1 MTELAAS
8 ESIDPPPAVAV
19 PDAQPIEQ
27 PGPGELRDPVVR
39 KELKRASV
47 WIAMGLAVLLVWQLA
62 QPLLLIGGAI
72 VIATMLDGGV
82 RLIGKVLPIGR
93 IWRLLLTILL
103 VIAFLGWVV
112 WLGTTQL
119 ADQAAA
125 LKDVVLGQISHGMKL
140 AQHYGVRV
148 NAAQATEIGKE
159 LVNSAG
165 RLSFAVGSVVGA
177 VASLALMIVLGLF
190 LAVEPRLYERG
201 LAWMLPL
208 EMREEF
214 YGTMSAMG
222 HTLRRLMAG
231 RLFGMAIE
239 GFGTYILLSIAQVPM
254 AALLGALTGILAF
267 LPNIGAIVSGATMIL
282 VGFSGGMQTGIAAIV
297 VYAIIHIVD
306 GNIIVPMVARR
317 SVDLAPALVLAA
329 QLLLGSLLGILGL
342 ALADPIVAMI
352 KVALERGARHG
363 AAGADAPVSSV

>member
-1 MTELAAS
+1 MTKAITPDSSEQVAADTALP
-8 ESIDPPPAVAV
+8 EAP
-19 PDAQPIEQ
+19 ER

-39 KELKRASV
+39 KELKKAAV
-47 WIAMGLAVLLVWQLA
+47 WIGMVIAALLIWQLA
-62 QPLLLIGGAI
+62 QPLLVVGGAI
-72 VIATMLDGGV
+72 VFATMLDGGV
-82 RLIGKVLPIGR
+82 RLLGKILPIGR
-93 IWRLLLTILL
+93 IWRLLLTTVI
-103 VIAFLGWVV
+103 VIAFLVWVV
-112 WLGTTQL
+112 WLGSTEL

-125 LKDVVLGQISHGMKL
+125 LKDVVIGQIDHGMKL
-140 AQHYGVRV
+140 AQHYGFHV

-159 LVNSAG
+159 LFNSAG
-165 RLSFAVGSVVGA
+165 RLTFAVGSAVGA
-177 VASLALMIVLGLF
+177 IASLALMIVLGLF
-190 LAVEPRLYERG
+190 LAVEPKLYERG

-208 EMREEF
+208 EMRDEF

-231 RLFGMAIE
+231 RLFGMTIE
-239 GFGTYILLSIAQVPM
+239 GFGVYILLSLAGVPM

-267 LPNIGAIVSGATMIL
+267 LPNIGAIVSGALMIL
-282 VGFSGGMQTGIAAIV
+282 VGFSGGMQTGVAAIV
-297 VYAIIHIVD
+297 VYAVVHIVD

-352 KVALERGARHG
+352 KVALERGADR
-363 AAGADAPVSSV
+363 AAETQNHA